1 MALQQIFDSASSL
14 MTVVSFT
21 TFLGIL
27 AWTYVL
33 HKNKDFEA
41 AAALPFADE
50 LIEEERDH
58 G

>member
-1 MALQQIFDSASSL
+1 MALQPIFDNASSL

-50 LIEEERDH
+50 ATDEEH
-58 G
+58 GHG

>member
-1 MALQQIFDSASSL
+1 MALQQIFDNASSL

-50 LIEEERDH
+50 FTEEEHEH

>member
-1 MALQQIFDSASSL
+1 MALTQIFDQASSL

-27 AWTYVL
+27 GWTYVL

-50 LIEEERDH
+50 RTEEDREH

>member
-1 MALQQIFDSASSL
+1 MALQQIFDHASSL

-27 AWTYVL
+27 GWTYVL

-50 LIEEERDH
+50 FIDEEGEH

>member
-27 AWTYVL
+27 DWTYVL

-41 AAALPFADE
+41 AAELPFADE